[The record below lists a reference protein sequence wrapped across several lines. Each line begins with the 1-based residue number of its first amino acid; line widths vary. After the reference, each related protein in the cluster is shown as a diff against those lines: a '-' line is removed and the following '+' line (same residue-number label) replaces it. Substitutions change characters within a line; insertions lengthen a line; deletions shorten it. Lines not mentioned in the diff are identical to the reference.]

1 MLRTKKTKNL
11 SLRHKA
17 KAMHSIRFAIID
29 DNILTCLGLQQ
40 VLGKF
45 LPPMAEVVVCE
56 SFDELQNQEE
66 TDFQHFFVSSRIYF
80 EHVQFFRDNP
90 HKSIVLV
97 AGDMSI
103 NGVFTLNV
111 CQSEAKL
118 IRDMMTLQSKGHGMR
133 YLMEQKT
140 SNSGHLLS
148 AREIEVAVLLSK
160 GYINKEIADQL
171 QISVT
176 TVISHRK
183 NIMEKLGARSIADI
197 IIYSV
202 VNGFVSIGDLKSP
215 MA

>member
-1 MLRTKKTKNL
+1 MPP
-11 SLRHKA
+11 
-17 KAMHSIRFAIID
+17 IRFAIID

-40 VLGKF
+40 VLGRF
-45 LPPMAEVVVCE
+45 LPSFAEVVVCE
-56 SFDELQNQEE
+56 SFEVLQNQENL
-66 TDFQHFFVSSRIYF
+66 DFQHFFVSSRIYF
-80 EHVQFFRDNP
+80 EHVQFFRNNP

-111 CQSEAKL
+111 CQSEATL
-118 IRDMMTLQSKGHGMR
+118 IRDLMTLQSKGHGMR
-133 YLMEQKT
+133 YLMEKQ
-140 SNSGHLLS
+140 SGQGGQVLS

-202 VNGFVSIGDLKSP
+202 VNGFVSIEELKPS
-215 MA
+215 MD

>member
-1 MLRTKKTKNL
+1 M
-11 SLRHKA
+11 SP
-17 KAMHSIRFAIID
+17 IRFAIID

-40 VLGKF
+40 VLGRF
-45 LPPMAEVVVCE
+45 LPPFAEVVVCE
-56 SFDELQNQEE
+56 SFEVLQNQENL
-66 TDFQHFFVSSRIYF
+66 DFQHFFVSSRIYF
-80 EHVQFFRDNP
+80 EHVQFFRNNP

-111 CQSEAKL
+111 CQSEATL
-118 IRDMMTLQSKGHGMR
+118 IRDLMTLQSKGHGMR
-133 YLMEQKT
+133 YLMEKQ
-140 SNSGHLLS
+140 SGQGGQVLS

-202 VNGFVSIGDLKSP
+202 VNGFVSIEELKPS
-215 MA
+215 MD

>member
-1 MLRTKKTKNL
+1 MPTF
-11 SLRHKA
+11 
-17 KAMHSIRFAIID
+17 RFAIID

-40 VLGKF
+40 VLSRF
-45 LPPMAEVVVCE
+45 LPPFAEVVVCE
-56 SFDELQNQEE
+56 SFEVLLNQE
-66 TDFQHFFVSSRIYF
+66 DLNFQHFFVSSRIYF
-80 EHVQFFRDNP
+80 EHVQFFRNNP

-111 CQSEAKL
+111 CQSEATL
-118 IRDMMTLQSKGHGMR
+118 VRDMMTLQSKGHGMR
-133 YLMEQKT
+133 YLMEKRAGQ
-140 SNSGHLLS
+140 GGQVLS

-183 NIMEKLGARSIADI
+183 NIMEKLGARSVADI
-197 IIYSV
+197 VIYSV
-202 VNGFVSIGDLKSP
+202 VNGFVSIEELKPPS
-215 MA
+215 A

>member
-1 MLRTKKTKNL
+1 MPP
-11 SLRHKA
+11 
-17 KAMHSIRFAIID
+17 IRFAIID

-40 VLGKF
+40 VLGRF
-45 LPPMAEVVVCE
+45 LPPFAEVVVCE
-56 SFDELQNQEE
+56 SFEVLQNQENL
-66 TDFQHFFVSSRIYF
+66 DFQHFFVSSRIYF
-80 EHVQFFRDNP
+80 EHVQFFRNNP

-111 CQSEAKL
+111 CQSESTL
-118 IRDMMTLQSKGHGMR
+118 IRDLMTLQSKGHGMR
-133 YLMEQKT
+133 YLMEKQ
-140 SNSGHLLS
+140 SGQGGQVLS

-202 VNGFVSIGDLKSP
+202 VNGFVSIEELKPS
-215 MA
+215 MD

>member
-1 MLRTKKTKNL
+1 VPTF
-11 SLRHKA
+11 
-17 KAMHSIRFAIID
+17 RFAIID

-40 VLGKF
+40 VLGRF
-45 LPPMAEVVVCE
+45 LPPFAEVVVCE
-56 SFDELQNQEE
+56 SFEVLQNQENL
-66 TDFQHFFVSSRIYF
+66 DFQHFFVSSRIYF
-80 EHVQFFRDNP
+80 EHVQFFRNNP

-111 CQSEAKL
+111 CQSEATL

-133 YLMEQKT
+133 YLMEKQ
-140 SNSGHLLS
+140 SGQGGQVLS

-202 VNGFVSIGDLKSP
+202 VNGFVSIEELKPS
-215 MA
+215 MD

>member
-1 MLRTKKTKNL
+1 MPTF
-11 SLRHKA
+11 
-17 KAMHSIRFAIID
+17 RFAIID

-40 VLGKF
+40 VLGRF
-45 LPPMAEVVVCE
+45 LPPFAEVVVCE
-56 SFDELQNQEE
+56 SFEVLQNQENL
-66 TDFQHFFVSSRIYF
+66 DFQHFFVSSRIYF
-80 EHVQFFRDNP
+80 EHVQFFRNNP

-111 CQSEAKL
+111 CQSEATL

-133 YLMEQKT
+133 YLMEKQ
-140 SNSGHLLS
+140 SGQGGQVLS

-160 GYINKEIADQL
+160 GYINKEIADQF

-202 VNGFVSIGDLKSP
+202 VNGFVSIEELKPS
-215 MA
+215 MD

>member
-1 MLRTKKTKNL
+1 MPP
-11 SLRHKA
+11 
-17 KAMHSIRFAIID
+17 IRFAIID

-40 VLGKF
+40 MLGRF
-45 LPPMAEVVVCE
+45 LPPFADVVVCE
-56 SFDELQNQEE
+56 SFEVLQNQENL
-66 TDFQHFFVSSRIYF
+66 DFQHFFVSSRIYF
-80 EHVQFFRDNP
+80 EHVQFFRNNP

-111 CQSEAKL
+111 CQSESTL
-118 IRDMMTLQSKGHGMR
+118 IRDLMTLQSKGHGMR
-133 YLMEQKT
+133 YLMEKQ
-140 SNSGHLLS
+140 SGQGGQVLS

-202 VNGFVSIGDLKSP
+202 VNGFVSIEELKPS
-215 MA
+215 MD

>member
-1 MLRTKKTKNL
+1 MPTF
-11 SLRHKA
+11 
-17 KAMHSIRFAIID
+17 RFAIID

-40 VLGKF
+40 VLGRF
-45 LPPMAEVVVCE
+45 LPPFAEVVVCE
-56 SFDELQNQEE
+56 SFEVLQNQENL
-66 TDFQHFFVSSRIYF
+66 DFQHFFVSSRIYF
-80 EHVQFFRDNP
+80 EHVQFFRNNP

-111 CQSEAKL
+111 CQSESTL
-118 IRDMMTLQSKGHGMR
+118 IRDLMTLQSKGHGMR
-133 YLMEQKT
+133 YLMEKQ
-140 SNSGHLLS
+140 SGQGGQVLS

-202 VNGFVSIGDLKSP
+202 VNGFVSIEELKPS
-215 MA
+215 MD

>member
-1 MLRTKKTKNL
+1 MPTF
-11 SLRHKA
+11 
-17 KAMHSIRFAIID
+17 RFAIID

-40 VLGKF
+40 VLGRF
-45 LPPMAEVVVCE
+45 LPPFAEVVVCE
-56 SFDELQNQEE
+56 SFEVLQNQENL
-66 TDFQHFFVSSRIYF
+66 DFQHFFVSSRIYF
-80 EHVQFFRDNP
+80 EHVQFFRNNP

-111 CQSEAKL
+111 CQSEATL

-133 YLMEQKT
+133 YLMEKQ
-140 SNSGHLLS
+140 SGQGGQVLS

-202 VNGFVSIGDLKSP
+202 VNGFVSIEELKPS
-215 MA
+215 MD

>member
-1 MLRTKKTKNL
+1 
-11 SLRHKA
+11 
-17 KAMHSIRFAIID
+17 
-29 DNILTCLGLQQ
+29 
-40 VLGKF
+40 
-45 LPPMAEVVVCE
+45 MAEVVVCE
-56 SFDELQNQEE
+56 SFEMLENQEE
-66 TDFQHFFVSSRIYF
+66 MNFLHFFVSSRIYF
-80 EHVQFFRDNP
+80 EHVSFFRNYP

-133 YLMEQKT
+133 YLMEK
-140 SNSGHLLS
+140 SVEHSGQILS

-202 VNGFVSIGDLKSP
+202 VNGFVSIGDLKPP

>member
-1 MLRTKKTKNL
+1 MPTF
-11 SLRHKA
+11 
-17 KAMHSIRFAIID
+17 RFAIID

-40 VLGKF
+40 VLGSF
-45 LPPMAEVVVCE
+45 LPPFAEVVVCE
-56 SFDELQNQEE
+56 SFEVLQNQENL
-66 TDFQHFFVSSRIYF
+66 DFQHFFVSSRIYF
-80 EHVQFFRDNP
+80 EHVQFFRNNP

-111 CQSEAKL
+111 CQSEATL

-133 YLMEQKT
+133 YLMEKQ
-140 SNSGHLLS
+140 SGQGGQVLS

-202 VNGFVSIGDLKSP
+202 VNGFVSIEELKSS
-215 MA
+215 MD

>member
-1 MLRTKKTKNL
+1 MPTF
-11 SLRHKA
+11 
-17 KAMHSIRFAIID
+17 RFAIID

-40 VLGKF
+40 VLGRF
-45 LPPMAEVVVCE
+45 LPPFAEVVVCE
-56 SFDELQNQEE
+56 SFEVLQNQENL
-66 TDFQHFFVSSRIYF
+66 DFQHFFVSSRIYF
-80 EHVQFFRDNP
+80 EHVQFFRNNP

-111 CQSEAKL
+111 CQSEATL
-118 IRDMMTLQSKGHGMR
+118 IRDLMTLQSKGHGMR
-133 YLMEQKT
+133 YLMEKQ
-140 SNSGHLLS
+140 SGQGGQVLS

-202 VNGFVSIGDLKSP
+202 VNGFVSIEELKPS
-215 MA
+215 MD

>member
-1 MLRTKKTKNL
+1 MPP
-11 SLRHKA
+11 
-17 KAMHSIRFAIID
+17 IRFAIID

-40 VLGKF
+40 VLGRF
-45 LPPMAEVVVCE
+45 LPPFAEVVVCE
-56 SFDELQNQEE
+56 SFEVPQNQENL
-66 TDFQHFFVSSRIYF
+66 DFQHFFVSSRIYF
-80 EHVQFFRDNP
+80 EHVQFFRNNP

-111 CQSEAKL
+111 CQSEATL

-133 YLMEQKT
+133 YLMEKQ
-140 SNSGHLLS
+140 SGQGGQVLS

-202 VNGFVSIGDLKSP
+202 VNGFVSIEELKPS
-215 MA
+215 MD

>member
-1 MLRTKKTKNL
+1 MPP
-11 SLRHKA
+11 
-17 KAMHSIRFAIID
+17 IRFAIID

-40 VLGKF
+40 VLGRF
-45 LPPMAEVVVCE
+45 LPPFAEVVVCE
-56 SFDELQNQEE
+56 SFEVLQNQENL
-66 TDFQHFFVSSRIYF
+66 DFQHFFVSSRIYF
-80 EHVQFFRDNP
+80 EHVQFFRNNP

-111 CQSEAKL
+111 CQSEATL
-118 IRDMMTLQSKGHGMR
+118 ICDLMTLQSKGHGMR
-133 YLMEQKT
+133 YLMEKQ
-140 SNSGHLLS
+140 SGQGGQVLS

-202 VNGFVSIGDLKSP
+202 VNGFVSIEELKPS
-215 MA
+215 MD

>member
-1 MLRTKKTKNL
+1 MPP
-11 SLRHKA
+11 
-17 KAMHSIRFAIID
+17 IRFAIID

-40 VLGKF
+40 VLGRF
-45 LPPMAEVVVCE
+45 LPPFAEVVVCE
-56 SFDELQNQEE
+56 SFEVLQNQENL
-66 TDFQHFFVSSRIYF
+66 DFQHFFVSSRIYF
-80 EHVQFFRDNP
+80 EHVQFFRNNP

-111 CQSEAKL
+111 CQSEATL
-118 IRDMMTLQSKGHGMR
+118 IRDMMTLQRKGHGMR
-133 YLMEQKT
+133 YLMEKQ
-140 SNSGHLLS
+140 SGQGGQVLS

-202 VNGFVSIGDLKSP
+202 VNGFVSIEELKPS
-215 MA
+215 MD

>member
-1 MLRTKKTKNL
+1 MPP
-11 SLRHKA
+11 
-17 KAMHSIRFAIID
+17 IRFAIID

-40 VLGKF
+40 VLGRF
-45 LPPMAEVVVCE
+45 LPPFAKVVVCE
-56 SFDELQNQEE
+56 SFEVLQNQENL
-66 TDFQHFFVSSRIYF
+66 DFQHFFVSSRIYF
-80 EHVQFFRDNP
+80 EHVQFFRNNP

-111 CQSEAKL
+111 CQSEATL

-133 YLMEQKT
+133 YLMEKQ
-140 SNSGHLLS
+140 SGQGGQVLS

-202 VNGFVSIGDLKSP
+202 VNGFVSIEELKPS
-215 MA
+215 MD

>member
-1 MLRTKKTKNL
+1 MPVL
-11 SLRHKA
+11 
-17 KAMHSIRFAIID
+17 RFAIID

-40 VLGKF
+40 VLGKL
-45 LPPMAEVVVCE
+45 LPPFAEVVVCE
-56 SFDELQNQEE
+56 SFAELENQENL
-66 TDFQHFFVSSRIYF
+66 DFQHFFVSSRIYF
-80 EHVQFFRDNP
+80 EHVQFFRDYP

-103 NGVFTLNV
+103 NDVFTLNV
-111 CQSEAKL
+111 CQSETTL
-118 IRDMMTLQSKGHGMR
+118 IRDMMTLQSKGQGMR
-133 YLMEQKT
+133 YLMEK
-140 SNSGHLLS
+140 SMEHGGPVLS

-160 GYINKEIADQL
+160 GYINKEIADRL

-202 VNGFVSIGDLKSP
+202 VNGFVSIGDLKP
-215 MA
+215 PLA